1 MGFSLSASTAIIG
14 VALLISLELAI
25 GTVVPTITE
34 VNDSYKDLKD
44 RAFDQLQTDIEIARV
59 MVTAYGLNWNHT
71 IYVNNTG
78 STVLKAADCDLLI
91 NGIQHAFNT
100 SSVYIYP
107 DTQVEFT
114 VDDLAGS
121 GIKRYKVIA
130 KNGVSDYFTYEI

>member
-25 GTVVPTITE
+25 GNVIPTITD

-44 RAFDQLQTDIEIARV
+44 RALEQLQTDIEITKV
-59 MVTAYGLNWNHT
+59 TVTAYGLNWNHT

-78 STVLKAADCDLLI
+78 STVLKASECHLLI
-91 NGIQHAFNT
+91 NGIQQDFNS

-107 DTQVEFT
+107 DSQVQFT
-114 VDDLAGS
+114 VDDLPGS
-121 GIKRYKVIA
+121 GIKRYKIIT
-130 KNGVSDYFTYEI
+130 KNGISDYFTYEI